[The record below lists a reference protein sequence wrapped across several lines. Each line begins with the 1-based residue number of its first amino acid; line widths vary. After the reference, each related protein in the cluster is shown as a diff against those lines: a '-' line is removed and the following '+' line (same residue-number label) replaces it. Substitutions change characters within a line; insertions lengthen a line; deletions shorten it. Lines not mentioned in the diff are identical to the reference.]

1 MKSTADDGDF
11 FRRSTVVESRVVKTH
26 LVGRMLQAP
35 KTDGGQSRQAKE
47 AKSKRVFTILY
58 KHHTV
63 LGDSLSRPARKLIP
77 RENHNQDGFQQRSS
91 AT

>member
-47 AKSKRVFTILY
+47 AKSKSLYDIVQAPYRV
-58 KHHTV
+58 
-63 LGDSLSRPARKLIP
+63 G
-77 RENHNQDGFQQRSS
+77 
-91 AT
+91 